1 MKFVTK
7 WLSFITLFAA
17 ILVLTS
23 CGGDDPEKSEEE
35 VQLDKLRGAWTLT
48 SVVNDGIDRT
58 DEYVNMEINLTG
70 TYTEGGVYNLTST
83 ADEWP
88 NLTPWNDNDTWKFNS
103 SDVNGTIVRQSDLQD
118 MDYELSNSDR
128 QLVIE
133 FQYGGPGF
141 NNGRTASVNGNWVFT
156 FSK

>member
-23 CGGDDPEKSEEE
+23 CDKDDPEKSEEE
-35 VQLDKLRGAWTLT
+35 VQLDKLRGTWTLA
-48 SVVNDGIDRT
+48 SVVNDGVTRT
-58 DEYVNMEINLTG
+58 DEYVDMTISISG
-70 TYTEGGVYNLTST
+70 TYTEGGAYNMSSQ

-88 NLTPWNDNDTWKFNS
+88 SLSPWKASDTFRFNT
-103 SDVNGTIVRQSDLQD
+103 SDINEIIRQSDLQA
-118 MDYELSNSDR
+118 MDYTLSNSDA

-133 FQYGGPGF
+133 FDYGGPGF
-141 NNGRTASVNGNWVFT
+141 SNGRTASVAGSWVFT
-156 FSK
+156 FTK